1 MNRYA
6 WWQYTLIVILI
17 ALGVIYALPNLY
29 GSNPA
34 IQISLKNGATMPS
47 DFVSIVSNDLKV
59 AHLSVMGAVQSDQSV
74 LIRFEDINEQLKAL
88 DYLKATFDQDHYTIS
103 PNIAQ
108 STPAWLQAIGAK
120 QMTKGLDLQ
129 GGIHFLEQVETD
141 TLISNHTLND
151 SQAMASQ
158 LRDNQIRYTSI
169 HPLNNTAII
178 ISFLDAKAYSNGMN
192 FLQSQFSDYQWDKVK
207 TNTAVPQLKGTLSDA
222 ASATLISNAVAQ
234 NMAILRERVNELGV
248 SEPVVF
254 QQGVD
259 QISVDLPGIQDAAR
273 AKELIGK
280 VATISMYMVDMDH
293 YPYVPSSP
301 NETPIGTTI
310 YQTQSGE
317 PIVLKNQVVLS
328 GGAITSATAQMSQD
342 TATPEVAVTVAGSAQ
357 SLFNR
362 LTAQNIG
369 KLMATVLTETQ
380 IETKIVDG
388 KPTYSTKQVSKVIN
402 YATINSALGNSFVIT
417 NLGSQQYAENLA
429 LLLRSGAYSAPL
441 VTVQE
446 RLVGPSL
453 GKENIYRG
461 ELSTV
466 VGTLLVIFFMIV
478 YYRFFGV
485 VASLSLLLNLVLI
498 IAILSFIGATLTL
511 PGIAAIVLTLGMAV
525 DANVL
530 INERIR
536 EELRLGVTPQ
546 AAISAGYSRAFMT
559 IVDANVTT
567 LIVAVVLVTI
577 SSSSVKGFAVNLIIG
592 LLTSMVT
599 AIFFSRALINLIY
612 GRRKYLKKLSIGI

>member
-6 WWQYTLIVILI
+6 WWQYALIILLIV
-17 ALGVIYALPNLY
+17 LGVLYALPNLY

-34 IQISLKNGATMPS
+34 IQISMKNSAAMPANFS
-47 DFVSIVSNDLKV
+47 SLIAKDLKKEKLTV
-59 AHLSVMGAVQSDQSV
+59 IDVKQDPDSV
-74 LIRFEDINEQLKAL
+74 LIRFNEINDQLKAL
-88 DYLKATFDQDHYTIS
+88 DYLKAVLNVNQYSIS
-103 PNIAQ
+103 PNIAA
-108 STPAWLQAIGAK
+108 STPAWLKAIGAK

-141 TLISNHTLND
+141 VLVKKHVTDD
-151 SQAMASQ
+151 SHAIASS
-158 LRDNQIRYTSI
+158 LREDKIRYTGI
-169 HPLNNTAII
+169 KPVKGNAILI
-178 ISFLDAKAYSNGMN
+178 TFMNDSAYSNGKDY
-192 FLQSQFSDYQWDKVK
+192 LESQFNTYTWEKVY
-207 TNTAVPQLKGTLSDA
+207 NHSSMPQIKGTLTDA
-222 ASATLISNAVAQ
+222 AYANLVSSAVKQ
-234 NMAILRERVNELGV
+234 NMAILRTRVNELGV
-248 SEPVVF
+248 SEPVVV

-259 QISVDLPGIQDAAR
+259 KISVDLPGIQDASR

-280 VATISMYMVDMDH
+280 VATITMYMNDEDH
-293 YPYVPSSP
+293 DPYTVKKSGD
-301 NETPIGTTI
+301 TPIGTTL
-310 YQTQSGE
+310 YSDNQGQ
-317 PIVLKNQVVLS
+317 PVLLKNQVMLNGS
-328 GGAITSATAQMSQD
+328 SITSATAQTGQD
-342 TATPEVAVTVAGSAQ
+342 GFPEVAVGVGGSAQ
-357 SLFNR
+357 SMFNR

-369 KLMATVLTETQ
+369 KRMATVLTQTQ
-380 IETKIVDG
+380 LQRKMVNG
-388 KPTYSTKQVSKVIN
+388 KPKVTTKQVSKVIN
-402 YATINSALGNSFVIT
+402 NATINSALGNSFVIT
-417 NLGSQQYAENLA
+417 HLDSQQYAENLA

-441 VTVQE
+441 IPVQE
-446 RLVGPSL
+446 RLVGPSM

-461 ELSTV
+461 KLSTI
-466 VGTLLVIFFMIV
+466 VGTLLVILFMMF

-485 VASLSLLLNLVLI
+485 VASSALIMNLVFI

-546 AAISAGYSRAFMT
+546 AAIKAGYGRAFMT

-592 LLTSMVT
+592 LLTSMIT
-599 AIFFSRALINLIY
+599 AIFFTRALINLTY
-612 GRRKYLKKLSIGI
+612 GRRKKIKKLSIGI